1 MSPNLIAVENKIA
14 RVLSTKPEC
23 FITHPTELA
32 ALKSMSPE
40 EIEEFA
46 LDHGWR
52 VVFRLG
58 GRQIEFY
65 NDAGARE
72 LTAARFRKPVI
83 PSPAAAGSR
92 DPVEVTLKIPPRDS
106 SVRAGLAFSL
116 GMKDHATLRAE

>member
-1 MSPNLIAVENKIA
+1 MSPNLIGVENKIA
-14 RVLSTKPEC
+14 RVLSTKPQC

-32 ALKSMSPE
+32 ALKSMSAD

-65 NDAGARE
+65 NDAGARD
-72 LTAARFRKPVI
+72 LATAEF
-83 PSPAAAGSR
+83 
-92 DPVEVTLKIPPRDS
+92 E
-106 SVRAGLAFSL
+106 
-116 GMKDHATLRAE
+116 

>member
-32 ALKSMSPE
+32 VLESLSPE
-40 EIEEFA
+40 EIEYFA

-52 VVFRLG
+52 VVSRLG

-65 NDAGARE
+65 NDASARDWMITE
-72 LTAARFRKPVI
+72 
-83 PSPAAAGSR
+83 
-92 DPVEVTLKIPPRDS
+92 
-106 SVRAGLAFSL
+106 
-116 GMKDHATLRAE
+116 